1 MKKLLILP
9 LIFLLTGCPGK
20 GKEGAQYGERKAI
33 HIDGNRVCFT
43 LDKNDV
49 LESYSLAPNSN
60 VFNELLRSYSSH
72 LYYPD
77 TCFTVNLEK
86 AVVYGVDFKLN
97 QKNYY
102 YTFIIDNDGQA
113 IDTGWTGICPY
124 PSAVS
129 L

>member
-1 MKKLLILP
+1 MKKIIWLMSVVLI
-9 LIFLLTGCPGK
+9 TGCPRRGY
-20 GKEGAQYGERKAI
+20 EGEEYGIRRAI

-49 LESYSLAPNSN
+49 LESYSLSPNNN
-60 VFNELLRSYSSH
+60 VFNELLLSYSSH

-97 QKNYY
+97 QKDYY

-113 IDTGWTGICPY
+113 LDIGWTGECPY
-124 PSAVS
+124 PSIGS